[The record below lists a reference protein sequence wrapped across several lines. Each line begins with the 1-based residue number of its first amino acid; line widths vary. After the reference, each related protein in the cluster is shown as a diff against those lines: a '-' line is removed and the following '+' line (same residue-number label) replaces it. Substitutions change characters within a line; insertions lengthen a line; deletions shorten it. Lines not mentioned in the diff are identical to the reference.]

1 MNVDQSI
8 AALLLV
14 LFAGACLFA
23 ACASRSIE
31 RGLVFI
37 GCFIGCLGAAFYV
50 MGRLS

>member
-1 MNVDQSI
+1 MTVDQSI

-14 LFAGACLFA
+14 LFAVACILA

-37 GCFIGCLGAAFYV
+37 GCFIACLGSACYV
-50 MGRLS
+50 LGWLS